1 MEYKANEIVLNKDDI
16 EKYKNILNKRE
27 MMREIIY
34 STDHDMVI
42 FQDGEVIVV
51 FDDTVTWLQSNNLK
65 DMVLLQFY
73 LEKFNLS
80 ESDREGITAYILEL
94 YDEWKGK

>member
-1 MEYKANEIVLNKDDI
+1 ME
-16 EKYKNILNKRE
+16 
-27 MMREIIY
+27 REIIY
-34 STDHDMVI
+34 STDHNMVI

-51 FDDTVTWLQSNNLK
+51 FDDTVTWLQANKLK

-80 ESDREGITAYILEL
+80 ESDREGITTYILEL
-94 YDEWKGK
+94 YDKYTNK

>member
-1 MEYKANEIVLNKDDI
+1 ME
-16 EKYKNILNKRE
+16 
-27 MMREIIY
+27 REIIY
-34 STDHDMVI
+34 STDHNMVI

-51 FDDTVTWLQSNNLK
+51 FDDTVTWLQSNSLK

-80 ESDREGITAYILEL
+80 DSDREGITAYILEL
-94 YDEWKGK
+94 YDKYMNK